1 MERKLSLLELL
12 QNAKTEE
19 LIEVI
24 GKLGLTNEQIFE
36 VFVARNIDI
45 DDFNEHF

>member
-12 QNAKTEE
+12 QNVKTED

-24 GKLGLTNEQIFE
+24 DKLGLTNEQIFE

-45 DDFNEHF
+45 DDFNEHS